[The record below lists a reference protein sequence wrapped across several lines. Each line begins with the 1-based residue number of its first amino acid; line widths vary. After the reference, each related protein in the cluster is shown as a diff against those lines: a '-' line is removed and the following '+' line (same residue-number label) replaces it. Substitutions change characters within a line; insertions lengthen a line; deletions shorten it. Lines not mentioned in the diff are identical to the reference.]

1 VLTSGEL
8 PAPLWIRQDSSPTSR
23 PYPLSSKELFE
34 PEEKCRLILQF
45 LRFREVLRFLYASPP
60 DKNRSRSVKLS
71 SLVTEGFSQMIFY
84 MQMRWNIEGRL
95 TLDEVWDLEIEE
107 SKAAKDGFKILHM
120 YKVAGQ
126 RRVIAVVETESAE
139 NLDRMIMGRLPMRE
153 VLEFEA
159 IWPLRS
165 FDGFLEDCKTH
176 FGAKEI
182 SA

>member
-1 VLTSGEL
+1 MQAHPAVLGVSQESQ
-8 PAPLWIRQDSSPTSR
+8 PRYDSPTVEAR
-23 PYPLSSKELFE
+23 QRQP
-34 PEEKCRLILQF
+34 ILQPVH
-45 LRFREVLRFLYASPP
+45 RRELNHV
-60 DKNRSRSVKLS
+60 
-71 SLVTEGFSQMIFY
+71 IFY

-95 TLDEVWDLEIEE
+95 TLNEVWDLEIEE
-107 SKAAKDGFKILHM
+107 SKVAKDGFKILNM

-126 RRVIAVVETESAE
+126 RRVIAIVETESAE
-139 NLDRMIMGRLPMRE
+139 NLDRMILGRLPMRE

-165 FDGFLEDCKTH
+165 FDGFLDDCKTH